1 MESPGTKLLYS
12 VPWRMVA
19 AVRVHVG
26 CLQYHAGQV
35 RVLRAPLH
43 APLHAPLRASASH
56 RTRPQRVFS
65 CALSP
70 VAAAPPRMRYL
81 APRLARPP
89 AATSRYCTLL
99 YPRLARRSPLST
111 RACQRPVRSR
121 SSSSRRWLLFHQ
133 SRVFFLFLAALL
145 LCSLSSSQRSSV
157 LQLRT
162 RSSLS
167 TIPTPPL
174 SHSFRLNF
182 FLGYLKGS
190 NSCPLV
196 LLPRFT
202 RFFFIYPET
211 PLRPSLVFTCLPSS
225 HPRLLIHSSLTR
237 LSLSFLSPLFSL
249 EFG

>member
-26 CLQYHAGQV
+26 CLQYYAGQV

-133 SRVFFLFLAALL
+133 SRVFFPLSGCSSFVFPFFFAEIVCFAASNPLIPIHN
-145 LCSLSSSQRSSV
+145 SD
-157 LQLRT
+157 
-162 RSSLS
+162 SSL
-167 TIPTPPL
+167 I
-174 SHSFRLNF
+174 
-182 FLGYLKGS
+182 
-190 NSCPLV
+190 PLV
-196 LLPRFT
+196 
-202 RFFFIYPET
+202 
-211 PLRPSLVFTCLPSS
+211 
-225 HPRLLIHSSLTR
+225 
-237 LSLSFLSPLFSL
+237 
-249 EFG
+249 